1 MSNRESLRT
10 ALSELRNRYFW
21 YGVSSLVLMFGAWE
35 IGSRSEQW
43 FGFSTPSLGALPPP
57 DLILSTLFHMIGTL
71 DFWQNVWLSC
81 VRVFVGFTAAVVLGV
96 PFGLLL
102 ALNRFFHGVFFP
114 PFEVFRPIPPI
125 AWVPASIIFWPTQFL
140 SIGFVTF
147 LGAFFA
153 IVISVIG
160 GVRLID
166 VRYVQVARSM
176 GSSRL
181 DIFRRVIIPGALPS
195 IIVGAVIGIG
205 ITWQV
210 VIAAELIS
218 GGGSA
223 VGSSGGLGSFIWN
236 AYVTGGPEAETHIII
251 GMLSIGVVGSL
262 SSELLRAAGKWVTPW
277 LNST

>member
-1 MSNRESLRT
+1 
-10 ALSELRNRYFW
+10 
-21 YGVSSLVLMFGAWE
+21 
-35 IGSRSEQW
+35 
-43 FGFSTPSLGALPPP
+43 
-57 DLILSTLFHMIGTL
+57 MIGTL
-71 DFWQNVWLSC
+71 EFWQNVWLSC

-166 VRYVQVARSM
+166 VRYVQAARSM

-181 DIFRRVIIPGALPS
+181 DIFRRIIIPGALPS